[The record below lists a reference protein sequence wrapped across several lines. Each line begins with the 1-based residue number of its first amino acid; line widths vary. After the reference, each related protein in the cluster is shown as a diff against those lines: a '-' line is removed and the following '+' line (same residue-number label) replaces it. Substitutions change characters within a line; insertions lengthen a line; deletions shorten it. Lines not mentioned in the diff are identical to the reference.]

1 MAGMKS
7 KVCSLSEA
15 ISLVHDGDTVALG
28 GHTLRR
34 HPMAAVAELIRQ
46 GRRDL
51 HLLGWNSGIDFDL
64 LTAAGCVAI
73 AETSYVGI
81 SGFGLA
87 RNFRRAAEAGTI
99 EIREHSEIS
108 ALDMFRAGSMGL
120 PFMASHVLLGTDVPA
135 TNPRLSTVADPFT
148 GQTLTAV
155 GAAQPDVAI
164 IHAHTADIYGNVQL
178 DPLHWPDNDADEFI
192 GWAGRTTI
200 VTVEQLVSDEE
211 IRNNPE
217 RTILPRDAVTCV
229 VEAPYGA
236 YPCACDNRYTYDLD
250 WVGEYYEASAD
261 PATFAKFIER
271 WVTAPEDHLAFLEML
286 GVDRLLGVST
296 RGGVL

>member
-1 MAGMKS
+1 MKS
-7 KVCSLSEA
+7 KVTTLAEA
-15 ISLVHDGDTVALG
+15 ISLVKDGDTVALG

-64 LTAAGCVAI
+64 LAAAGAIAI

-81 SGFGLA
+81 SGYGLG
-87 RNFRRAAEAGTI
+87 RNFRRATESGAVEV
-99 EIREHSEIS
+99 REHSEIS
-108 ALDMFRAGSMGL
+108 ALDMFRAGSMGV
-120 PFMASHVLLGTDVPA
+120 PFIASHVLLGTDVPA
-135 TNPRLSTVADPFT
+135 TNPRIATLQDPFT
-148 GQTLTAV
+148 GQTLNAV
-155 GAAQPDVAI
+155 QAAQPDVAI
-164 IHAHTADIYGNVQL
+164 IHAHTADVWGNVQV

-192 GWAGRTTI
+192 GWAGKTTI

-211 IRNNPE
+211 IRANPE
-217 RTILPRDAVTCV
+217 RTILPRDAVTAV

-236 YPCACDNRYTYDLD
+236 YPCACDSRYTYDLD
-250 WVGEYYEASAD
+250 WVGDYYEASAT
-261 PATFAKFIER
+261 PEGIARFIEE
-271 WVTAPEDHLAFLEML
+271 WVTGPADHAAFLEQL
-286 GVDRLLGVST
+286 GVDRLLGISR

>member
-1 MAGMKS
+1 MAS
-7 KVCSLSEA
+7 KVRTLAEA

-34 HPMAAVAELIRQ
+34 HPMAAVAELVRQ

-81 SGFGLA
+81 SVFGLA
-87 RNFRRAAEAGTI
+87 RNFRRAVEAGQV
-99 EIREHSEIS
+99 EVREHSEIS
-108 ALDMFRAGSMGL
+108 GLDMFRAGSMGL
-120 PFMASHVLLGTDVPA
+120 PFIASHVLLGTDVPP
-135 TNPRLSTVADPFT
+135 TNPRFSTVVDPFS

-155 GAAQPDVAI
+155 AAARPDVAI
-164 IHAHTADIYGNVQL
+164 IHAHSADVHGNVQL

-192 GWAGRTTI
+192 GWAGTTTI

-211 IRNNPE
+211 IRRNPE
-217 RTILPRDAVTCV
+217 RTILPRDAVACV
-229 VEAPYGA
+229 VEVPYGA
-236 YPCACDNRYTYDLD
+236 YPCACDSRYTYDLD

-261 PATFAKFIER
+261 PAAFAAFVER
-271 WVTAPEDHLAFLEML
+271 WVTGPRDHLAFLEQL
-286 GVDRLLGVST
+286 GVDRLLAISAK
-296 RGGVL
+296 GGVL

>member
-1 MAGMKS
+1 MKS
-7 KVCSLSEA
+7 KVCSLAEA
-15 ISLVHDGDTVALG
+15 IGLVHDGDTVALG

-46 GRRDL
+46 KRRDL

-64 LTAAGCVAI
+64 LTAGGCVSI

-81 SGFGLA
+81 SGFGLG
-87 RNFRRAAEAGTI
+87 RNFRRAVQGGEI
-99 EIREHSEIS
+99 EVREHSEIS
-108 ALDMFRAGSMGL
+108 ALDMFRAGSMGV
-120 PFMASHVLLGTDVPA
+120 PFIASHVLRGTDVPA
-135 TNPRLSTVADPFT
+135 TNPRFSTVVDPFT
-148 GQTLTAV
+148 GQELTAV
-155 GAAQPDVAI
+155 QAAQPDVAI
-164 IHAHTADIYGNVQL
+164 IHAHTADIWGNVQL

-200 VTVEQLVSDEE
+200 VTVEQLVTDEQ
-211 IRNNPE
+211 IRRNPE

-236 YPCACDNRYTYDLD
+236 YPCACDSRYTYDLG
-250 WVGEYYEASAD
+250 WVEDYYEASAD
-261 PATFAKFIER
+261 PTAFARFVED
-271 WVTAPEDHLAFLEML
+271 WVTGVEDHQAFLDRL
-286 GVDRLLGVST
+286 GVDRLLSVSK